1 MKQLS
6 NAELKMVIGGKI
18 TPCSATAECYGG
30 GTKSCSGYSVGS
42 GGGCDATDAGY
53 GNSNGEVSCT
63 QFAVDDNGYPY
74 FVVNTYYC

>member
-18 TPCSATAECYGG
+18 TSCYATAECYGG

-42 GGGCDATDAGY
+42 AADVMLQMQAMVARMVKCHVHSLT
-53 GNSNGEVSCT
+53 
-63 QFAVDDNGYPY
+63 
-74 FVVNTYYC
+74 